1 MHAGTQLNNLL
12 QIPQPGERTRTYPG
26 RLPPIIIK
34 VACAVIGG
42 GLQFYACNA
51 ATSNAATHMHAELQM
66 QMQMQMQMQERA
78 LAIPY

>member
-42 GLQFYACNA
+42 GLQFY
-51 ATSNAATHMHAELQM
+51 TRNAATHMHAELQM
-66 QMQMQMQMQERA
+66 QMQTQERA
-78 LAIPY
+78 LAVPY